1 MYKKRDLLGIL
12 FFGVAIVILLHMFFS
27 PLMNTFI
34 NIDEYWTY
42 SLVNL
47 PFMNGMNVAVHD
59 VHPPLHYL
67 ILYLFTPFG
76 LDNLYLLKIV
86 SIIPYILIM
95 VVSATKI
102 REDYGWLTA
111 GLFVFCLGVM
121 SDFYVE
127 FLTVRM
133 YSWGL
138 FFVLMAFIYYNEV
151 VTKWDKKS
159 WVLLTLF
166 TLLSAYTQYFFIITC
181 GLMYLLILYEIWT
194 KHKDKLRQFGKSV
207 LALIILYAPWGVV
220 FIYQLKTQSG
230 EAREAFTLSNA
241 VHYITCFAIKS
252 ETFRSDII
260 AYKIVALV
268 FLIFVLYMIYNKKDK
283 FAGSGVFLMY
293 ATIAIGIISLMFS
306 FSNIMRVRY
315 LIPVFGIFWLSASIV
330 IGKIKDYKL
339 LAIAIVLI
347 MILAGASLA
356 ITSEDVDSR
365 MKFNEKKDSFLESIN
380 NNNTVIVYN
389 TDYGYRILHKD
400 LNNTKQYILSDTYF
414 YDDDVE
420 FCNNLTKIL
429 NSNPDKDVYLVNW
442 RNKPSNKQYEKNFDL
457 DKKYDA
463 GHYSFNLINH
473 TSTI

>member
-181 GLMYLLILYEIWT
+181 GLIYLLILYEIWT

-429 NSNPDKDVYLVNW
+429 IRIVCNIYYN
-442 RNKPSNKQYEKNFDL
+442 QEKWTPLKYSESFCASSGR
-457 DKKYDA
+457 KK
-463 GHYSFNLINH
+463 GK
-473 TSTI
+473 